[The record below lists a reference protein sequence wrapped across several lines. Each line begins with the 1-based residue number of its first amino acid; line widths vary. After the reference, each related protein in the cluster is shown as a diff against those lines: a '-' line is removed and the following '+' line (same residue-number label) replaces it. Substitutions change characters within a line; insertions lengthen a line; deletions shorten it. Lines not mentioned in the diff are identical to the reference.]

1 MTLEE
6 AIEWVESTLESK
18 TGKQLT
24 TSEKGILKAAWEDE
38 PYSAVADSL
47 YMSVG
52 HIKDLASLFWKRLS
66 DLLEE
71 KVSKNNFRN
80 LLLQRSATPTQFP
93 REIAESDTYQT
104 SDPKGNILIVDDLIE
119 NLHVLTEILS
129 KQGYKVRSV
138 TNGKMA
144 LKTVCNN
151 PPDVILL
158 DIKMPDID
166 GYQVCSTLKAEEE
179 TSDIPIIFLSALNE
193 VFDKVK
199 AFEVG
204 GVDYITKP
212 FQTEEVIARIQ
223 THLTLQQ
230 QKRQL
235 RQEIEQHQQTA
246 EILYQSRALLAS
258 LLNSSRDGIAAMQ
271 AVRDMVNGEIE
282 DFRYLL
288 VNPVFAKILGKKRQE
303 LTSNSGQKKLLN
315 QLIPG
320 FFEKLVQVV
329 ETGEPLQQEF
339 FFETDMKKKC
349 YDLIAV
355 KLGDGCSITVREM
368 KDYGEAHS
376 PNLPSNGSVKSKI
389 FSN

>member
-1 MTLEE
+1 MNLEE
-6 AIEWVESTLESK
+6 AIEWVDLTLKSK
-18 TGKQLT
+18 TGKHLT
-24 TSEKGILKAAWEDE
+24 VPEKEILKAAWENE
-38 PYSAVADSL
+38 TYNAVADSL

-52 HIKDLASLFWKRLS
+52 HIKDLASLLWKRLS

-71 KVSKNNFRN
+71 KVTKNNFRH
-80 LLLQRSATPTQFP
+80 LLLQRSAISTQSSINIV
-93 REIAESDTYQT
+93 ENDTYQT
-104 SDPKGNILIVDDLIE
+104 ENPKGNILIVDDLIE
-119 NLHVLTEILS
+119 NLHFLYDILT

-138 TNGKMA
+138 TNGNMA
-144 LKTVCNN
+144 LRTVRNN

-166 GYQVCSTLKAEEE
+166 GYQVCSMLKAEAE

-223 THLTLQQ
+223 THITLQQ
-230 QKRQL
+230 QKHQL

-271 AVRDMVNGEIE
+271 AVRDMITGEIE

-288 VNPVFAKILGKKRQE
+288 VNPIFARILGKKREE
-303 LTSNSGQKKLLN
+303 LTNNLGQKQFLN

-320 FFEKLVQVV
+320 FFEQLVQVV
-329 ETGEPLQQEF
+329 ETGERLEQDF
-339 FFETDMKKKC
+339 FLETNMQKKC
-349 YDLIAV
+349 YELIAV
-355 KLGDGCSITVREM
+355 KLGDGFSMTVREV
-368 KDYGEAHS
+368 KDYGVTS
-376 PNLPSNGSVKSKI
+376 LNFVVNC
-389 FSN
+389 

>member
-6 AIEWVESTLESK
+6 AIQWVDSTLESK
-18 TGKQLT
+18 TGKKLT
-24 TSEKGILKAAWEDE
+24 VPEKQILKAAWENE
-38 PYSAVADSL
+38 TYNAVADSL

-52 HIKDLASLFWKRLS
+52 HIKDLASLLWKRLS
-66 DLLEE
+66 NLLQE
-71 KVSKNNFRN
+71 KVTKSNFRH
-80 LLLQRSATPTQFP
+80 LLLQRNADSTQFSINIV
-93 REIAESDTYQT
+93 ENDTYET
-104 SDPKGNILIVDDLIE
+104 ENPKGNILIVDDLIE
-119 NLHVLTEILS
+119 NLHFLYDILS

-144 LKTVCNN
+144 LRTVRNN

-166 GYQVCSTLKAEEE
+166 GYQVCSILKDDQE

-223 THLTLQQ
+223 THITLQQ
-230 QKRQL
+230 QKHQL
-235 RQEIEQHQQTA
+235 RQEIDQHQQTA
-246 EILYQSRALLAS
+246 EILYQSRAILAS
-258 LLNSSRDGIAAMQ
+258 LLNSSRDGIIAMQ
-271 AVRDMVNGEIE
+271 AVRDMVTGEIK

-288 VNPVFAKILGKKRQE
+288 VNPVFARIVGKKREE
-303 LTSNSGQKKLLN
+303 LTNNLEQKQFLN

-320 FFEKLVQVV
+320 FFEQLVQVV
-329 ETGEPLQQEF
+329 ETGESLEQNF
-339 FFETDMKKKC
+339 FWKTNMQNKYYE
-349 YDLIAV
+349 LIAV
-355 KLGDGCSITVREM
+355 KLGDGFSMNVREL
-368 KDYGEAHS
+368 KGYGEAYPYI
-376 PNLPSNGSVKSKI
+376 PNGSSVKSKI

>member
-6 AIEWVESTLESK
+6 AIKWVDSTLESK
-18 TGKQLT
+18 TGKKLT
-24 TSEKGILKAAWEDE
+24 IPEKEILKAAWENE
-38 PYSAVADSL
+38 PYNAVADSL

-52 HIKDLASLFWKRLS
+52 HIKDLASLLWKRLS

-71 KVSKNNFRN
+71 KVTKNNFRH
-80 LLLQRSATPTQFP
+80 LLLRRSTTFTQSFL
-93 REIAESDTYQT
+93 EISESDTYQNE
-104 SDPKGNILIVDDLIE
+104 DPKGNILIVDDLIE
-119 NLHVLTEILS
+119 NLHFLNDILS

-138 TNGKMA
+138 TNGNMA
-144 LKTVCNN
+144 LRTIRNN

-166 GYQVCSTLKAEEE
+166 GYQVCSILKAESE

-235 RQEIEQHQQTA
+235 RQEIEKHQQTA

-271 AVRDMVNGEIE
+271 AVRDMLTGEIE

-288 VNPVFAKILGKKRQE
+288 VNPVLAKIFGKKREE
-303 LTSNSGQKKLLN
+303 LTNNLGQKQFLDK
-315 QLIPG
+315 LIPG
-320 FFEKLVQVV
+320 LFEQLMQVV
-329 ETGEPLQQEF
+329 ETGETLVKEF
-339 FFETDMKKKC
+339 FLVTNMQTKC
-349 YDLIAV
+349 YELIAV
-355 KLGDGCSITVREM
+355 KLGDGFSMTIREI
-368 KDYGEAHS
+368 KDYIDLGEEGIWKDAQL
-376 PNLPSNGSVKSKI
+376 NYQM
-389 FSN
+389 

>member
-6 AIEWVESTLESK
+6 AIKWVESTLEAK

-24 TSEKGILKAAWEDE
+24 TPEKGILKAAWENE
-38 PYSAVADSL
+38 TYNAVADSL
-47 YMSVG
+47 YISVG
-52 HIKDLASLFWKRLS
+52 HIKDLAYPLWQRLS
-66 DLLEE
+66 DLLGE
-71 KVSKNNFRN
+71 KVTKNNFRR
-80 LLLQRSATPTQFP
+80 LLLERSTTSTLTSE
-93 REIAESDTYQT
+93 EIADSNTYPT
-104 SDPKGNILIVDDLIE
+104 EDPKGNILIVDDLIE
-119 NLHVLTEILS
+119 NLHFLNDILT

-138 TNGKMA
+138 TNGNMA
-144 LKTVCNN
+144 LRTVRNN

-166 GYQVCSTLKAEEE
+166 GYQVCSTLKADEE

-199 AFEVG
+199 AFQVG

-212 FQTEEVIARIQ
+212 FQPEEVIARIE

-230 QKRQL
+230 QKHQL

-271 AVRDMVNGEIE
+271 AVRDLITGEIE

-288 VNPVFAKILGKKRQE
+288 VNPVFAKLLGKKRE
-303 LTSNSGQKKLLN
+303 DFASKAGQKKLLN
-315 QLIPG
+315 RLTPG
-320 FFEKLVQVV
+320 LFEKFVQVV
-329 ETGEPLQQEF
+329 ETGEPLEQEF
-339 FFETDMKKKC
+339 CWETDTQKKW

-355 KLGDGCSITVREM
+355 KLGDGFSITVRE
-368 KDYGEAHS
+368 K
-376 PNLPSNGSVKSKI
+376 
-389 FSN
+389 

>member
-18 TGKQLT
+18 TGKKLT
-24 TSEKGILKAAWEDE
+24 TPEKGILKATWEDE

-52 HIKDLASLFWKRLS
+52 HIKDLASLLWKRLS

-71 KVSKNNFRN
+71 KVTKNNFRY
-80 LLLQRSATPTQFP
+80 LLLQRSANS
-93 REIAESDTYQT
+93 AESSLEIVDSDIYQT
-104 SDPKGNILIVDDLIE
+104 SEPKGNILIVDDFIE
-119 NLHVLTEILS
+119 NLHVLTEILT

-144 LKTVCNN
+144 LRTVRNN

-158 DIKMPDID
+158 DIKMPDMD
-166 GYQVCSTLKAEEE
+166 GYEVCSTLKAEAE

-193 VFDKVK
+193 VFDKIK

-212 FQTEEVIARIQ
+212 FQAEEVIARIQ
-223 THLTLQQ
+223 THLTLKQ
-230 QKRQL
+230 QKHQL
-235 RQEIEQHQQTA
+235 RQEIEKHQQTA

-271 AVRDMVNGEIE
+271 AVRDMVTGEIE

-288 VNPVFAKILGKKRQE
+288 VNPVYAKILGKKRE
-303 LTSNSGQKKLLN
+303 DFTSNLGQKQLLN
-315 QLIPG
+315 QITTGL
-320 FFEKLVQVV
+320 FDKFVQVV
-329 ETGEPLQQEF
+329 ETGEPLAQEF
-339 FFETDMKKKC
+339 CWETNMQKKC

-355 KLGDGCSITVREM
+355 KLGDGFSITVREV
-368 KDYGEAHS
+368 KD
-376 PNLPSNGSVKSKI
+376 
-389 FSN
+389 

>member
-1 MTLEE
+1 MTFEE
-6 AIEWVESTLESK
+6 ATQWVDSTLESK
-18 TGKQLT
+18 TGKKLT
-24 TSEKGILKAAWEDE
+24 VPEKEILKAAWENE
-38 PYSAVADSL
+38 TYNAVADSL

-52 HIKDLASLFWKRLS
+52 HIKDLASLLWKRLS
-66 DLLEE
+66 DLIGE
-71 KVSKNNFRN
+71 KVTKSNFCH
-80 LLLQRSATPTQFP
+80 LLLQRNAASTQSFINIV
-93 REIAESDTYQT
+93 ENDTYQT
-104 SDPKGNILIVDDLIE
+104 EDPKGNILIVDDLIE
-119 NLHVLTEILS
+119 NLHFLYDILT

-138 TNGKMA
+138 TNGNMA
-144 LKTVCNN
+144 LRTVRNN

-166 GYQVCSTLKAEEE
+166 GYQVCSILKSDEDTA
-179 TSDIPIIFLSALNE
+179 DIPIIFFSALNE

-199 AFEVG
+199 AFQFG

-271 AVRDMVNGEIE
+271 AVRDMVTGEIE

-288 VNPVFAKILGKKRQE
+288 VNPVFAKLLGKKRE
-303 LTSNSGQKKLLN
+303 DFTSNLGQKKLLN

-320 FFEKLVQVV
+320 FFDKLVQVV
-329 ETGEPLQQEF
+329 ETGERLEQDF
-339 FFETDMKKKC
+339 FWETNMQKKC

-355 KLGDGCSITVREM
+355 KLGDGFSMTVREV
-368 KDYGEAHS
+368 KDYGATS
-376 PNLPSNGSVKSKI
+376 LNFVVNC
-389 FSN
+389 